1 VVLCPREVVV
11 LCPREV
17 VVLCPREVVVLCWG
31 RRGSH
36 RLWRVA

>member
-1 VVLCPREVVV
+1 
-11 LCPREV
+11 V

-31 RRGSH
+31 WWVEARPRGSH